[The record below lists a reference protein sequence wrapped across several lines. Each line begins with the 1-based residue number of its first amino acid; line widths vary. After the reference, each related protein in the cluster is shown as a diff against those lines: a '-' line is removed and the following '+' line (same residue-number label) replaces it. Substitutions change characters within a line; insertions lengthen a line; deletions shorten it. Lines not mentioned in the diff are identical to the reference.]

1 MNILDLFD
9 SYFLVLIVIQGIIV
23 AFFDASAF
31 KKRNEERAGRK
42 ARNVGITIMVISL
55 ILFVAR
61 QFK

>member
-9 SYFLVLIVIQGIIV
+9 SYFLMLIIIQGIIV

-31 KKRNEERAGRK
+31 KKRNADRAARK
-42 ARNVGITIMVISL
+42 AKVIGITIMVISL
-55 ILFVAR
+55 ALYIAR